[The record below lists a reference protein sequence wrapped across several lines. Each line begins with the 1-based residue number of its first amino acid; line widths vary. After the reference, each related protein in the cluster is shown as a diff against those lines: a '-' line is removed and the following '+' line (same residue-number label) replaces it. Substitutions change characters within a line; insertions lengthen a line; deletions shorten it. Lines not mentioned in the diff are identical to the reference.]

1 MCKSFCV
8 VYAAKLKNKD
18 RSKSRKMIDEEA
30 NEVINENK
38 VDRERPFCCLLVT
51 RKFCCNDRQ
60 VGGYM

>member
-1 MCKSFCV
+1 
-8 VYAAKLKNKD
+8 
-18 RSKSRKMIDEEA
+18 MIDEEA